1 MKITHRGAQH
11 VCVRVRRADAGAL
24 QAKRISRAGEGDVAR
39 AVHGGAG
46 GGRDGVGG
54 GGLGRAGREL
64 RGSAEE
70 NGAVMNTV

>member
-1 MKITHRGAQH
+1 M
-11 VCVRVRRADAGAL
+11 CVRVRRADAGAL

-54 GGLGRAGREL
+54 GGWVVRGESFAVPPKKTEL
-64 RGSAEE
+64 
-70 NGAVMNTV
+70 